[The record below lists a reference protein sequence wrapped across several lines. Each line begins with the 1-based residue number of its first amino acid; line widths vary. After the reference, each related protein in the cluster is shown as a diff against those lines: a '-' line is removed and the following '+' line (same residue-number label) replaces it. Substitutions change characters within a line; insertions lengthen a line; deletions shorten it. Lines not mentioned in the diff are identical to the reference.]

1 MIYALCNVETG
12 ALVSISEQPIDNQG
26 HPLMVKTLDVPMP
39 DMTKQEWDK
48 SGLQFIDKPGNRTMT
63 KLEFRRR
70 FTPAEQEYID
80 EFNAT
85 FEGNERLSAEQ
96 KRKVRTGLKN
106 FDAALDVSLADPD
119 IPMLLGL
126 YTMLGL
132 LAEGRAVEIL
142 S

>member
-12 ALVSISEQPIDNQG
+12 ALVSISEQLIDNAG
-26 HPLMVKTLDVPMP
+26 YPLMVKTLDILMP

-48 SGLQFIDKPGNRTMT
+48 SGLHFIDKPGNRTMT

-70 FTPAEQEYID
+70 FTPIEQELVD

-85 FEGNERLSAEQ
+85 FENIERLSSGQ

-106 FDAALDVSLADPD
+106 FDAALIVSLDDPD
-119 IPMLLGL
+119 IPILLGL
-126 YTMLGL
+126 YTLLGL
-132 LAEGRAVEIL
+132 LAESRSDEIL
-142 S
+142 A

>member
-1 MIYALCNVETG
+1 
-12 ALVSISEQPIDNQG
+12 
-26 HPLMVKTLDVPMP
+26 MP
-39 DMTKQEWDK
+39 DLTKQDWDK
-48 SGLQFIDKPGNRTMT
+48 AGLRFIDKPGNRIST

-119 IPMLLGL
+119 IPMLLGI